1 MLTALNLISIIP
13 SIYPL
18 PPPLLISKTNQLGT
32 ERLIRSFMVFIKIY
46 PKKLFVTIKKSAT
59 KEKVYF
65 LLVFATVASLAA
77 RIVSSLGR
85 LYASIE
91 LETALRF
98 EFYFSLQRK
107 FLKRFN

>member
-13 SIYPL
+13 SIY

-91 LETALRF
+91 LETALRL
-98 EFYFSLQRK
+98 EFYFSLQMK